1 MKTLIAL
8 LVFATPVQAFDML
21 PNYDTAP
28 KIEKASH
35 VHKAKPKAPK
45 SKPKKRK
52 AYSFRPAPAAPVS
65 DGSKCFDRITVVG
78 SQWVGESGAYES
90 AVKAA
95 KEAVRWQIGEMAMD
109 PANWQDVQKRC
120 SMSSVGEV
128 VGQTFHRC
136 EIRLTPCRPG
146 MSEGAK

>member
-1 MKTLIAL
+1 MKTLIAAL
-8 LVFATPVQAFDML
+8 MLISPANANGIDMIPLYENQVQ
-21 PNYDTAP
+21 
-28 KIEKASH
+28 KASH
-35 VHKAKPKAPK
+35 VQKAKPKVYK

-52 AYSFRPAPAAPVS
+52 AYSFRPAPPPLPS
-65 DGSKCFDRITVVG
+65 DGSRCFEPVTVVG

-95 KEAVRWQIGEMAMD
+95 KEAVRWKIGEMAMD
-109 PANWQDVQKRC
+109 PANWKDVKKRC

-136 EIRLTPCRPG
+136 EIIFTPCRPG
-146 MSEGAK
+146 MTESGQ